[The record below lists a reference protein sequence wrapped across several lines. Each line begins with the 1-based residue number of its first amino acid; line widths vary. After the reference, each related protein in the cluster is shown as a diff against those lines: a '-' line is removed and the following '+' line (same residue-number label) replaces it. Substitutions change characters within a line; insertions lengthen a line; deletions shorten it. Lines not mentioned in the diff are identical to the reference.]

1 VVLSSTQSPRCS
13 GDHFPGDTR
22 SSLGSTHF
30 VSDRLLLGLVCS
42 ANMPFAKFSAVQ
54 QRIRE
59 DGGQVAPEVV
69 GSTARPAEE
78 LAVRH
83 QYVIAHSR
91 VLGMPRQILAS
102 TRAQEV
108 TSTSLEGEGNGE
120 NRRTGARPAK
130 SPPEVVW
137 GIRRASSWKE
147 KQCTLP
153 EMQVTGMHPAS

>member
-1 VVLSSTQSPRCS
+1 MVLSSTQSPRYS
-13 GDHFPGDTR
+13 GTISLEILGQASARPT
-22 SSLGSTHF
+22 SSAIGS
-30 VSDRLLLGLVCS
+30 SSGLVCS

-102 TRAQEV
+102 TRATEV

-153 EMQVTGMHPAS
+153 EMQVTGMHPAP